1 MRRLATVLAILFL
14 CLSTAQAEV
23 IGKRPP
29 QCPHRYC
36 GCALSI
42 KIFGKPIRD
51 LFLAANWKR
60 FPRTAPAPGMV
71 AARRGHVFQLVRHV
85 HGDTWIAFDPN
96 SGRGLTR
103 LHPRRIAGFSI
114 HNPNAYR
121 LAGL

>member
-1 MRRLATVLAILFL
+1 MRRLAIVLALILY
-14 CLSTAQAEV
+14 CSTAQAAV

-29 QCPHRYC
+29 QCPRLYC

-60 FPRTAPAPGMV
+60 FPQTSPAPGMV
-71 AARRGHVFQLVRHV
+71 AARRGHVFQLVRHIK
-85 HGDTWIAFDPN
+85 GDTWLAWDAN

-103 LHPRRIAGFSI
+103 IHPRRIAGFTI
-114 HNPNAYR
+114 HKPVR
-121 LAGL
+121 LASN